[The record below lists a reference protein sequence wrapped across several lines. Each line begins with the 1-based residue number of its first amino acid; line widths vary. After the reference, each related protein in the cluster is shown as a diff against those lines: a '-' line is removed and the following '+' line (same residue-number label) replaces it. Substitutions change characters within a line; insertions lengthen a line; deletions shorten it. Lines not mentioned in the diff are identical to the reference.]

1 MKKKILNLSRL
12 CIDQNKIIVK
22 KKLVIQN
29 FGNVSIRFDD
39 NHFFIK
45 PSGVDLS
52 KIKPSDVPLVSIKT
66 GKKIL
71 GKLKPS
77 SDTATHLEIYKKY
90 KYIKSITHTHSTYAT
105 GWAQSGKSIP
115 LLGTTHADFWKNDIP
130 AVNFISK
137 KQIQRDYEKFTGRL
151 IIDTLIKKKLD
162 ANSCPG
168 VIVMGHGPFAW
179 SNSINGSIKNA
190 EALEFIAKLS
200 FISIQ
205 LKIKK
210 KIPLHISN
218 KHYQR
223 KHGKKAYYGQK
234 NLKKK

>member
-1 MKKKILNLSRL
+1 MKKKTLNLSRL
-12 CIDQNKIIVK
+12 CIDQNRILVK

-52 KIKPSDVPLVSIKT
+52 KLKPSDVPLVNIKT
-66 GKKIL
+66 GRKIL
-71 GKLKPS
+71 GKLQPS

-90 KYIKSITHTHSTYAT
+90 KYINSITHTHSTYAT

-130 AVNFISK
+130 VVNFISK
-137 KQIQRDYEKFTGRL
+137 KNIRDDYEKFTGKL
-151 IIDTLIKKKLD
+151 IIETLIKKKLD

-179 SNSINGSIKNA
+179 SNSIDGSTKNA

-210 KIPLHISN
+210 KLPLYISN